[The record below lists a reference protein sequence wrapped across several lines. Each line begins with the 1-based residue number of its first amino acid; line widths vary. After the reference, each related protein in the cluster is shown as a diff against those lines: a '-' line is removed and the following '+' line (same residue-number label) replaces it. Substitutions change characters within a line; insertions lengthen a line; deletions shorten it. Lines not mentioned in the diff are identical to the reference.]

1 MPHSSGLHHI
11 TAVAGDPQQNYT
23 FYNGLLGLHLVKKTA
38 NYDDPS
44 MYHLYYGD
52 ATGTPGR
59 ILTFFPWSQFKQ
71 GDPARGQAI
80 AVSFS
85 IPTDALSYWT
95 DYLTNNG
102 IEFMEPFDR
111 FGHQVI
117 GLQDPDGLHLE
128 LIADPQANDISAQS
142 SGSIP
147 AEYAIRGL
155 YGVTLAE
162 ENYRPTGQLLS
173 ESLGF
178 KEMGR
183 GGDRLFYQSDNA
195 MGSVVEIIDKAQLNG
210 RPGKGTVHHVAFRA
224 ENEEEQSRISKE
236 LTEIGYHLTEV
247 KDRTYFRSVYFCGP
261 GGILFEIATDGPG
274 FTVDEDAETLGNTLC
289 LPEDLEEKR
298 TLIEADLP
306 AFRT

>member
-11 TAVAGDPQQNYT
+11 TALAGNPQQNYN
-23 FYNGLLGLHLVKKTA
+23 FYNGLLGLHLIKKTV

-80 AVSFS
+80 AISFS
-85 IPTDALSYWT
+85 IPTDSISYWT
-95 DYLTNNG
+95 DYLTNRS
-102 IEFMEPFDR
+102 IEFVEPYER
-111 FGHQVI
+111 FGHRVI

-128 LIADPQANDISAQS
+128 LVADPQANNISAQIIR
-142 SGSIP
+142 GIP
-147 AEYAIRGL
+147 AEHAIHGL
-155 YGVTLAE
+155 YGITLAE

-178 KEMGR
+178 EEKDR
-183 GGDRLFYQSDNA
+183 DGDRLLYQSDSQ
-195 MGSVVEIIDKAQLNG
+195 MGSVVEIIDEAKLDGQ
-210 RPGKGTVHHVAFRA
+210 PGKGTVHHIAFRA
-224 ENEEEQSRISKE
+224 ENEEHQSRISKA

-247 KDRTYFRSVYFCGP
+247 KDRTYFRSVYFRGP

-274 FTVDEDAETLGNTLC
+274 FGVDEESDKLGSTLC
-289 LPEDLEEKR
+289 LPPSLESKR
-298 TLIEADLP
+298 SLVDAELP
-306 AFRT
+306 EIT